1 MTGTKGIILLQVP
14 MMILKVLAKASKRS
28 IAGGGYHTNKVDIRV
43 SARHFALVISY
54 HEYVGF
60 RCGMDGNE

>member
-1 MTGTKGIILLQVP
+1 